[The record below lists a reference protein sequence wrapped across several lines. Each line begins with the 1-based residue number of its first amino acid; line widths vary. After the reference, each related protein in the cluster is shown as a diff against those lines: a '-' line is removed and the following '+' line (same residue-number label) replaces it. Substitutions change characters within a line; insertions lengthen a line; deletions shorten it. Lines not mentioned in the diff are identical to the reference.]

1 MKRIYGIETEYGLTY
16 SAGSGRHLG
25 PEETARYLFKPVVSR
40 FRSSNAFL
48 ANGGRLYLDVGSHPE
63 YATAECSTLDE
74 LIAQEEAGTLLLT
87 QNLET
92 AQRELTADGLD
103 GTAHMLK
110 NNRDSAGNSFGSHE
124 NFLVRRTMDFTRLT
138 TSLLPFL
145 VVRQLIAGAGCVIPA
160 RASTDMPAADS
171 QRASLSGHATKV
183 EPLHGDIV
191 YGLSGRSDV
200 MWEGVSSATTRS
212 RPIINARDEPHADAE
227 KYRRLHVIVG
237 DSSMSQTTT
246 ELKVGSA
253 GLVLDLLETGVP
265 LADHTLRNPI
275 RDIRTVA
282 RDLTGTAQLELRSG
296 ETTTPLELLG
306 FYWEHAQKLADRG
319 DHSLGSDETAQ
330 RVLDRWKRVLE
341 AVESGDFSSV
351 DTEIDW
357 VIKKKL
363 FDRYLERGSLSLK
376 DPKITRLDYAYHD
389 VTPGIG
395 LFPKLEQAGLAKR
408 AVPPEDSQRAMSTP
422 PQSTRAKLRGEF
434 IAQALEHRRDFTVDW
449 VHLRLNDQTQKA
461 VVLRDPFATEDD
473 RARALTEALAEP
485 VI

>member
-16 SAGSGRHLG
+16 SAKEGRHLG
-25 PEETARYLFKPVVSR
+25 PEETARYLFKPVINR

-63 YATAECSTLDE
+63 YATAECSRLDE

-87 QNLET
+87 RNLEA
-92 AQRELTADGLD
+92 AQKELEADGLT
-103 GTAHMLK
+103 GTAHLLK

-145 VVRQLIAGAGCVIPA
+145 VVRQLMVGAGAVIPA
-160 RASTDMPAADS
+160 RSSTDMPASDS
-171 QRASLSGHATKV
+171 QRASMSGHAVRV
-183 EPLHGDIV
+183 EPLHGDV
-191 YGLSGRSDV
+191 VFGLSGRSDV

-212 RPIINARDEPHADAE
+212 RPIINARDEPHADPE
-227 KYRRLHVIVG
+227 KFRRLHVIVG

-253 GLVLDLLETGVP
+253 ALVLDLLESGVP
-265 LADHTLRNPI
+265 LEDHTLRNPI

-282 RDLTGTAQLELRSG
+282 RDLTGTAELELRSG
-296 ETTTPLELLG
+296 KTTTPLDILG
-306 FYWEHAQKLADRG
+306 FYWEHAAKIVDKGA
-319 DHSLGSDETAQ
+319 HSLGSDDTAA
-330 RVLDRWKRVLE
+330 RVVDRWKRVLE

-363 FDRYLERGSLSLK
+363 FDRYIEREGIGLK

-395 LFPKLEQAGLAKR
+395 LFAKLEQAGLAQR
-408 AVPPEDSQRAMSTP
+408 AVSAEASQNAAELP
-422 PQSTRAKLRGEF
+422 PQTTRAKLRGEF

-461 VVLRDPFATEDD
+461 VVLRDPFASEDD
-473 RARALTEALAEP
+473 RAQALTAALSEP